1 MRQRNLK
8 TQRPPVSLEIR
19 SGKQRDN
26 GDVIVFRKLY
36 FQRDFCPPQNAKPLF
51 SNSSGWNSVFQRLR
65 FRDGIVWTVR
75 LTVEIKLCL
84 QIPPVRCGKDFAD
97 VFSACDFFFLD
108 DQQEFISKAK
118 DTIAAATEKCK
129 DIENKMKV
137 CCTFI

>member
-1 MRQRNLK
+1 M
-8 TQRPPVSLEIR
+8 
-19 SGKQRDN
+19 
-26 GDVIVFRKLY
+26 
-36 FQRDFCPPQNAKPLF
+36 
-51 SNSSGWNSVFQRLR
+51 
-65 FRDGIVWTVR
+65 WTVR

-84 QIPPVRCGKDFAD
+84 QIPPVRCGKDLAD
-97 VFSACDFFFLD
+97 VFSACDFLFLD